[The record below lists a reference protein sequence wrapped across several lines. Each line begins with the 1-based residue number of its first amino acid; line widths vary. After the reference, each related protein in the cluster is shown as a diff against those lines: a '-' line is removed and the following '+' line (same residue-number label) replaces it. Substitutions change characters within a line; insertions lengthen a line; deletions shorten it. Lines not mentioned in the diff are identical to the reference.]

1 MSGQVIV
8 MGANGGIGQ
17 TLALGLSRKGYDV
30 YATMRKPEDAD
41 QALKTK
47 GITLR
52 KLDVT
57 VTEDFENAFEDFSAD
72 RPLSGFA
79 YCIGSIDLTP
89 FKASNDD
96 HHLKAYEINLLGA
109 VRALRRLE
117 KSIKAGKGSVVLF
130 SSIAVSQGY
139 ANHTVI
145 GSAKGALEG
154 FARAL
159 AAEWAGHVRVNCIAP
174 SLTDTA
180 IARPLTTS
188 PQMREAIEKMHPIT
202 RLGTAEDSAALAEFL
217 LDDQSSWITGQIF
230 HVDGGRSTLRPKG

>member
-1 MSGQVIV
+1 MSGQVVV

-17 TLALGLSRKGYDV
+17 ALALGLCQKGYEV
-30 YATMRKPEDAD
+30 HATMRKPEEAETT
-41 QALKTK
+41 LKTK
-47 GITLR
+47 GITLS

-57 VTEDFENAFEDFSAD
+57 VPEDFENAFEDFDAD
-72 RPLSGFA
+72 TPLSGFA
-79 YCIGSIDLTP
+79 YCIGSIDLVP

-96 HHLKAYEINLLGA
+96 HHVKAYEINCLGA

-117 KSIKAGKGSVVLF
+117 KSLKAGKASVVLF

-145 GSAKGALEG
+145 SSAKGALEG
-154 FARAL
+154 FAKAL

-180 IARPLTTS
+180 IARPLTSS
-188 PQMREAIEKMHPIT
+188 PQVREAIEKMHPIS
-202 RLGTAEDSAALAEFL
+202 RLGSPEDSAALAEFL
-217 LDDQSSWITGQIF
+217 LGPDSSWITGQVF